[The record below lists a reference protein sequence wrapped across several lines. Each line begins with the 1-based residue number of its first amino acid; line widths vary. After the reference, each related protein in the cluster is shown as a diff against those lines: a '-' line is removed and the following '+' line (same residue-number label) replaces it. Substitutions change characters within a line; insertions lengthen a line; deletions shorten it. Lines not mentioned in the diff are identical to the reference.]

1 MKNIKTVAAIL
12 AIMCCI
18 AFSSCGSKK
27 EPVALDFSSE
37 KYGAVETGDLKLRT
51 GDLLSVTQSG
61 TVVVVKAK
69 IQSNLTNKM
78 TIDQNFSNVGDL
90 IQNHGFD
97 TCTEL
102 QYWAVADTN
111 VGESKVIS
119 FTLDKASIDGI
130 KSGSIVWTQ
139 LQDRAIDLWILPSL
153 KE

>member
-1 MKNIKTVAAIL
+1 MRKLIVVLMLCLSLTA
-12 AIMCCI
+12 
-18 AFSSCGSKK
+18 CGSKK
-27 EPVALDFSSE
+27 EPIVFDFSTE
-37 KYGAVETGDLKLRT
+37 KYEIVEAGDLKLLT
-51 GDLLSVTQSG
+51 GDLLSVTQNG

-69 IQSNLTNKM
+69 IRSNINNKM
-78 TIDQNFSNVGDL
+78 TIDQNFSNVWDL

>member
-27 EPVALDFSSE
+27 EPVVLDFSSE

-119 FTLDKASIDGI
+119 FTLDKESIDGI

-139 LQDRAIDLWILPSL
+139 LRERAVDLWILPSL
-153 KE
+153 QE

>member
-1 MKNIKTVAAIL
+1 MKKIKAAVL
-12 AIMCCI
+12 VLLCCV
-18 AFSSCGSKK
+18 AFSACGAKK
-27 EPVALDFSSE
+27 EPVMMDFSSE
-37 KYGAVETGDLKLRT
+37 KYGTIETGDLKLRT
-51 GDLLSVTQSG
+51 GDLLSVTQNG

-78 TIDQNFSNVGDL
+78 TIDQNFSNVDDL

-102 QYWAVADTN
+102 QYWAVADTS

-139 LQDRAIDLWILPSL
+139 LQERAIDLWILPSL
-153 KE
+153 RE

>member
-1 MKNIKTVAAIL
+1 MKKIKVVAAFL
-12 AIMCCI
+12 VFVCCI
-18 AFSSCGSKK
+18 VFSSCGAKK
-27 EPVALDFSSE
+27 EPIKMDFSSE
-37 KYGAVETGDLKLRT
+37 KYGTIETGDLKLRT
-51 GDLLSVTQSG
+51 GDLLSVTQNG

-78 TIDQNFSNVGDL
+78 TIDQNFSNVDDL

-139 LQDRAIDLWILPSL
+139 LQERAIDLWILPSL
-153 KE
+153 RE